1 MSDRAGI
8 FDDKDFDVS
17 GFEPKKPKA
26 TDKKIPIETVRAV
39 SEAANFPS
47 REAAPAAAA
56 PATAPAAAPAAPAA
70 APAKPAAKRKR
81 RRYRTGRN
89 VQLNI
94 KVKSETVDAFYAL
107 ADSQGW
113 VLGET
118 LERAID
124 ALKASLKSKR

>member
-1 MSDRAGI
+1 MNDRASI
-8 FDDKDFDVS
+8 FDNGTDFDVS
-17 GFEPKKPKA
+17 GFAPKEPKVQE
-26 TDKKIPIETVRAV
+26 KKIPVEKVRAI

-47 REAAPAAAA
+47 REAVAPA
-56 PATAPAAAPAAPAA
+56 PPVPAAEVP
-70 APAKPAAKRKR
+70 REQ

-94 KVKSETVDAFYAL
+94 KVKSETLDAFYNL

-118 LERAID
+118 LERAVKALQD
-124 ALKASLKSKR
+124 ALGAKNERIGEAQKPGSL

>member
-1 MSDRAGI
+1 MNDRAGI
-8 FDDKDFDVS
+8 FDNSADFDVA
-17 GFEPKKPKA
+17 GFAPKQPKPQE
-26 TDKKIPIETVRAV
+26 KKIPVETVRAI

-47 REAAPAAAA
+47 REAVAIAHPVPAAEIL
-56 PATAPAAAPAAPAA
+56 
-70 APAKPAAKRKR
+70 REQ

-94 KVKSETVDAFYAL
+94 KVKTETLDAFYHL

-118 LERAID
+118 LERAVKALQD
-124 ALKASLKSKR
+124 ALGVKNERIGEAQKPGSL